1 MLRACYL
8 SSVSISS
15 ELGSF
20 RRTKGDD
27 TTACE
32 RLDRRDIAIGVCP
45 SHWQGENSDV
55 QKMLITP
62 YVGGL
67 IVEMLQLV
75 FSDLTG
81 TKKMLAIPYA
91 GDFIV
96 EIL

>member
-1 MLRACYL
+1 
-8 SSVSISS
+8 
-15 ELGSF
+15 
-20 RRTKGDD
+20 
-27 TTACE
+27 
-32 RLDRRDIAIGVCP
+32 
-45 SHWQGENSDV
+45 
-55 QKMLITP
+55 MLITP